1 MSGYSAKPGRIAG
14 TFHDL
19 SDEEK
24 TKAFLQLLEHQLK
37 MDKVPILPKKSS
49 KVLGQLYK
57 AAI

>member
-1 MSGYSAKPGRIAG
+1 MWCIPGMNGKPGRVAG

-37 MDKVPILPKKSS
+37 MDKVTS
-49 KVLGQLYK
+49 
-57 AAI
+57 

>member
-1 MSGYSAKPGRIAG
+1 MNGKPGRVAG

-37 MDKVPILPKKSS
+37 MDKVKSL
-49 KVLGQLYK
+49 KFL
-57 AAI
+57 

>member
-1 MSGYSAKPGRIAG
+1 MNGKPGRVAG

-37 MDKVPILPKKSS
+37 MDKVKRLKFFYFFYFKMIYLVVFK
-49 KVLGQLYK
+49 
-57 AAI
+57 